1 MSSSLNW
8 KPAMPPPPPA
18 GSASQPLKCI
28 IVRRFWDPYA
38 DGSLCYRNPRTMSFE
53 NDGAWLQGVI
63 DGSNNQH
70 LEDQALSLL
79 ADLRQYGT
87 LEITVE

>member
-1 MSSSLNW
+1 
-8 KPAMPPPPPA
+8 
-18 GSASQPLKCI
+18 
-28 IVRRFWDPYA
+28 
-38 DGSLCYRNPRTMSFE
+38 MSFE